1 MVLLCY
7 YGAEIIFG
15 QKNPP
20 NNRLIFCL
28 TRSNFWRGGNLK
40 KENDISN
47 ARLLNIISM
56 NNESTNIEKVKNK
69 VHDGV
74 AISPFMSTKVD
85 AAAISAEREPNGS
98 LSDFIDKSIAQYA
111 KK

>member
-1 MVLLCY
+1 
-7 YGAEIIFG
+7 
-15 QKNPP
+15 
-20 NNRLIFCL
+20 
-28 TRSNFWRGGNLK
+28 
-40 KENDISN
+40 
-47 ARLLNIISM
+47 M